1 MYVRAC
7 VRACARV
14 CVYFKLARLH
24 SVPRCLSPPHLV
36 SAFCHRACQGSQCSV
51 TILPIGVA
59 LLVTL
64 QTFDVLKAVG
74 KHHTMSAGL
83 VIGGKDLRDE
93 QRLINAM
100 MILVKPSPAG
110 VARKLTD

>member
-1 MYVRAC
+1 M
-7 VRACARV
+7 
-14 CVYFKLARLH
+14 
-24 SVPRCLSPPHLV
+24 
-36 SAFCHRACQGSQCSV
+36 ACQGSQCSV

-59 LLVTL
+59 LLVSL

-100 MILVKPSPAG
+100 MILVKPG
-110 VARKLTD
+110 RRCTVQTD